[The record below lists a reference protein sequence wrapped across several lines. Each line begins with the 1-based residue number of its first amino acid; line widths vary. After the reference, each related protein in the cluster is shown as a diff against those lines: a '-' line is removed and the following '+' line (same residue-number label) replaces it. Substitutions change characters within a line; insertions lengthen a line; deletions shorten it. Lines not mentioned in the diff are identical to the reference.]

1 MTDKLIADILDLPER
16 VRKGDFVL
24 NLSKGVTEPEKTLAQ
39 YVVTPQLVAC
49 FDDALGFIRS
59 AVDASNSKAC
69 YLHGSFGSGKSH
81 FMAVLHLLLQHN
93 SAVRSIPELAKVCDD
108 HRWVENKTFMLVP
121 YHMIGAR
128 SMESAILG
136 GYVDYV
142 QEHHPGCPLPGV
154 YLADE
159 IFENAKQYRERL
171 GDEKFFEDLNRMKDE
186 GGRVKDEGEQIQ
198 RSSVTSQPSP
208 MRWGKLDGWN
218 AARFE
223 AALQA
228 PPKSKDR
235 SQLVGKLVENIFPA
249 FRGIAHGKDEA
260 YVDLDEG
267 LAIISEHAKTLG
279 YDGLILFLDELILW
293 LATHSGDLNFVQTE
307 GNKLAKLVES
317 RKAERPVPIISF
329 VARQRDLRDLIGENV
344 AGMQQLNFSDVLS
357 HWEGRF
363 HTITLEDRNLPVIA
377 QKRVLRPRN
386 DACRAE
392 LEQAFEQTAKVRQE
406 IMEVLLTRE
415 SDRSMFKMVYP
426 FSPALIQALV
436 AVSSALQR
444 ERTALKIMLQLLV
457 NRRDTLRLGDVIP
470 LGDLWDVVVH
480 GDEAFTDVMRVRF
493 ENAKKLYHNRLRP
506 MLEQQHEIDYEVD
519 KERMKVDKERMKVEG
534 GRMNEE
540 GKESSFGLQH
550 SALAEKMARFENDDR
565 IIKSLLLSSLV
576 QGVDALKNMTCTRLA
591 ALNHGTIR
599 SRIPGR
605 EHQVVAQKLR
615 TWAGICGELR
625 IEGDPANPT
634 VSLELEGVDTEV
646 LIEAARVFDNPGN
659 RQFRLRKMLFE
670 SIGIADAEEMFLS
683 YDFNWRG
690 SRRSCDVRFTNVRAL
705 PEESLRSQDDWKVI
719 LDFPFDTEGHTPIE
733 DLDRLNK
740 FRDKNES
747 HQTIVWLPSFFS
759 TRTQAELGK
768 LVIIDHLLRG
778 SNLDQYAKHMSLQD
792 RETARLLLRNQQSAL
807 QSRLVQVVEAAYA
820 IRNEPTPGSL
830 DNAYDMSDSHFQS
843 MLPSLVLQ
851 RPVGATVGEAMEHL
865 LDQALSHQYPK
876 HPKFGQEIRMGKDL
890 KQVLEI
896 CQEAARTQDGR
907 VYVEDKAVR
916 LKLRNICNPLDLG
929 QMSETHFVLGAFWKN
944 HFNRMLSQSDQPH
957 PTVADLK
964 RWMDQPEERGLP
976 QEIQNLLVLVYAD
989 QTNRSFVRYGGN
1001 YVPALDDMPND
1012 MELVEQKLPDLKDW
1026 ETAVL
1031 RVSEVFGHAISRLLN
1046 AGNLANLATKVN
1058 ESVVALKSD
1067 CESLPDRLQLILKNL
1082 GSSDA
1087 DIEKADRIKTAKC
1100 VRKLLVDCAGKDATA
1115 LVSLIANAKVETSAT
1130 AMGRSLKSATS
1141 VLDCLRSTKWDLFSG
1156 VAHLGDDRRTQ
1167 ADLLLQDVR
1176 SALSTDELALAGG
1189 LAAKLSDAEN
1199 RAIRLLTPP
1208 KPNPVAGSPATV
1220 APSPLAP
1227 SPLAPAPLAPS
1238 PLAPPPEPPRK
1249 GLRQI
1254 GTGSRSRLSHNE
1266 SLSEAQELV
1275 QRLRQNPKLRL
1286 TIHWTLE
1293 EESE

>member
-1 MTDKLIADILDLPER
+1 MPDKLIAEILDLPER

-24 NLSKGVTEPEKTLAQ
+24 NLSKGVTEPEKTLEQ

-59 AVDASNSKAC
+59 AVDAANSKAC

-93 SAVRSIPELAKVCDD
+93 SSVRSIPELAKVCDD
-108 HRWVENKTFMLVP
+108 HRWVENKKFLLVP

-142 QEHHPGCPLPGV
+142 QERHSGCPLPGV

-171 GDEKFFEDLNRMKDE
+171 GDEKFFEDLNRSKEPTTKDTNDTKKVAS
-186 GGRVKDEGEQIQ
+186 G
-198 RSSVTSQPSP
+198 
-208 MRWGKLDGWN
+208 WGKLEGWN

-228 PPKSKDR
+228 PPKSKER

-249 FRGIAHGKDEA
+249 FRGIAQGKDEA

-267 LAIISEHAKTLG
+267 LAIISEHAKSLG

-293 LATHSGDLNFVQTE
+293 LATHSGDVNFVQTE

-344 AGMQQLNFSDVLS
+344 AGIQQINFSDVLS

-377 QKRVLRPRN
+377 QKRVLRPKN

-392 LEQAFEQTAKVRQE
+392 LDQAFAQTAKVRQE

-415 SDRSMFKMVYP
+415 ADRAMFKMVYP

-470 LGDLWDVVVH
+470 LGDLWDVVAH

-493 ENAKKLYHNRLRP
+493 ENAKKLYQNRLRP

-519 KERMKVDKERMKVEG
+519 KQRAVG
-534 GRMNEE
+534 NEE
-540 GKESSFGLQH
+540 IEGRLS
-550 SALAEKMARFENDDR
+550 RFENDDR

-625 IEGDPANPT
+625 IEGDPGNPT
-634 VSLELEGVDTEV
+634 VSLELEGVDTDG

-670 SIGIADAEEMFLS
+670 SIGIPESEDLFIH
-683 YDFNWRG
+683 YGFQWRG
-690 SRRSCDVRFTNVRAL
+690 SRRSCEVLFTNVRSL
-705 PEESLRSQDDWKVI
+705 PDESLRSQDDWKLI
-719 LDFPFDTEGHTPIE
+719 LDFPFDSEGHTPIE

-740 FRDKNES
+740 FRDRNES
-747 HQTIVWLPSFFS
+747 HRTMVWLPSFFS

-807 QSRLVQVVEAAYA
+807 QSRLIQVVEAAYA
-820 IRNEPTPGSL
+820 IRSEPTPGSL
-830 DNAYDMSDSHFQS
+830 DSAYDMSDVHFQS
-843 MLPSLVLQ
+843 LLPSLVLQ
-851 RPVGATVGEAMEHL
+851 RPVGATLGEAMEHL
-865 LDQALSHQYPK
+865 LDQAMSHQYPK
-876 HPKFGQEIRMGKDL
+876 HPKFGQEIKMGKDL
-890 KQVLEI
+890 KQVLEV

-907 VYVEDKAVR
+907 VYVEDKALR

-929 QMSETHFVLGAFWKN
+929 QMSETHFVLGTFWKN
-944 HFNRMLSQSDQPH
+944 HFNRMLSQSDQSH

-964 RWMDQPEERGLP
+964 RWMNQPEERGLP

-989 QTNRSFVRYGGN
+989 QTNRSFIHSGTN
-1001 YVPALDDMPND
+1001 QFPTLDVMRHDW
-1012 MELVEQKLPDLKDW
+1012 ELIEQQLPDVKDW
-1026 ETAVL
+1026 ETCVH
-1031 RVSEVFGHAISRLLN
+1031 RVSEFFGHAVSRLLN
-1046 AGNLANLATKVN
+1046 AGNLTNLASKVN
-1058 ESVVALKSD
+1058 ESVESLKGE

-1082 GSSDA
+1082 GVSESDI
-1087 DIEKADRIKTAKC
+1087 DKADRVKTAKA
-1100 VRKLLVDCAGKDATA
+1100 VRQLLKDCMGKEATPLVGVIASAKL
-1115 LVSLIANAKVETSAT
+1115 ETSGV
-1130 AMGRSLKSATS
+1130 AMGRSMKSAAS
-1141 VLDCLRSTKWDLFSG
+1141 ILDCLRNTKWDLFNG
-1156 VAHLGDDRRTQ
+1156 VAHLGDERRLQ
-1167 ADLLLQDVR
+1167 AELLLQDVR
-1176 SALSTDELALAGG
+1176 SALATDELALAGG
-1189 LAAKLSDAEN
+1189 LAAKLSEAEN
-1199 RAIRLLTPP
+1199 RAIKLLTPP
-1208 KPNPVAGSPATV
+1208 KPNPTPVSHELTHS
-1220 APSPLAP
+1220 APVVP
-1227 SPLAPAPLAPS
+1227 APAAP
-1238 PLAPPPEPPRK
+1238 RR
-1249 GLRQI
+1249 GLKQVDS
-1254 GTGSRSRLSHNE
+1254 GTRSRLSHHE

-1275 QRLRQNPKLRL
+1275 QKLRQNEKLRL

-1293 EESE
+1293 EEEG